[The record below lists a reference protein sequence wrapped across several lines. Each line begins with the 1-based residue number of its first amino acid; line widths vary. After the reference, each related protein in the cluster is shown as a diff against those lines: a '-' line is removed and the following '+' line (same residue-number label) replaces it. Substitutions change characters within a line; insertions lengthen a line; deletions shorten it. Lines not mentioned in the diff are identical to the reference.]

1 MKRSAMPVQKDFALS
16 GKLPG
21 MPEIIFS
28 HAKHTVW
35 SGCEGCH
42 PEIFTGVKRGTTKYT
57 MVRDLRGEVLRRLP
71 RLGGLPDPRLP
82 AVPLEAGAVM
92 AAALGSRTSP
102 RPPRRPRGPRPRPAG
117 ALEPGAGAAPQVA
130 RAHAEDDWFGEFEV
144 DLLADA
150 GRDDASPATSIRA
163 LVSRCD
169 RLKPRIEGLD
179 PSRRKVYVKRLQ
191 QCRDV
196 YQFVLDTRG
205 QG

>member
-1 MKRSAMPVQKDFALS
+1 
-16 GKLPG
+16 
-21 MPEIIFS
+21 
-28 HAKHTVW
+28 
-35 SGCEGCH
+35 
-42 PEIFTGVKRGTTKYT
+42 
-57 MVRDLRGEVLRRLP
+57 
-71 RLGGLPDPRLP
+71 
-82 AVPLEAGAVM
+82 M
-92 AAALGSRTSP
+92 AAALGSRTT
-102 RPPRRPRGPRPRPAG
+102 RALRAALAGLALAAG

-130 RAHAEDDWFGEFEV
+130 RAHAEDDWFGEFESICSRTQ
-144 DLLADA
+144 DA
-150 GRDDASPATSIRA
+150 MSLTSDEIRA